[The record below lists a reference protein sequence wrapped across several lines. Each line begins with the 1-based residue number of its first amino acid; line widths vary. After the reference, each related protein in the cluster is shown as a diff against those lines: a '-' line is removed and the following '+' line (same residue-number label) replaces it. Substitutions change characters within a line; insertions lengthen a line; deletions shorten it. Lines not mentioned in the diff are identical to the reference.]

1 MRLKHSRSKAFQVP
15 RSPLTKKV
23 EEERDRV
30 LSDEEIAKISAAL
43 STKREWHEALFFFQL
58 L

>member
-1 MRLKHSRSKAFQVP
+1 MRLKHPGSKALSSTSQP
-15 RSPLTKKV
+15 SHQEV

-58 L
+58 A